1 MTAPDAIALG
11 FEHSAT
17 VYTAMLSAEPVA
29 TKGAR
34 LVATADALHGY
45 GVSGLLIGGLF
56 GFIAGYLLRGTD
68 NRRSTS

>member
-17 VYTAMLSAEPVA
+17 VYTLISEPAAAVKSA
-29 TKGAR
+29 K

-68 NRRSTS
+68 NRRSPT